1 METTGK
7 PKATPQSARCPTTAG
22 GRTPFSPVYNT
33 TVPAVVAK
41 AQLACTP
48 WRSIVPPEQ
57 TPAQPTAA
65 RVRIVPPAETPA
77 QPTAARVRIVP
88 AAETP
93 AQPTAAPKPHSFFEA
108 AARTPHIAPEDDLAA
123 YAPARLAALVARDVG
138 GRRPSCSF
146 NAATCAFDVVSCIAV
161 RTGDSVVEAS
171 ASRTMAQFHRLRRDL
186 LALMPRLS
194 MSVMRVEA
202 LGGGK
207 APPALPPLP
216 AKSLRRQSVRTAAA
230 RDVVTLS
237 REGTARRLATK
248 GPELTT
254 WVRDVLAILRHRLGS
269 RPDARHAPQTRVG
282 QGAAAAAEAEA
293 LLVDFLLRDARL
305 SVRRGGRVVVVHD
318 GDEHL
323 VCESLLE

>member
-1 METTGK
+1 METTSK

-41 AQLACTP
+41 AQLRTP
-48 WRSIVPPEQ
+48 WK
-57 TPAQPTAA
+57 
-65 RVRIVPPAETPA
+65 RIVPPAETPA
-77 QPTAARVRIVP
+77 QPTAARVRIAP
-88 AAETP
+88 PEQTP

-108 AARTPHIAPEDDLAA
+108 AARTPHIAPEDDLVSWK
-123 YAPARLAALVARDVG
+123 PERLAALVARDVG
-138 GRRPSCSF
+138 GRRPSCTF
-146 NAATCAFDVVSCIAV
+146 DADKCAFNVVSCIAV
-161 RTGDSVVEAS
+161 RTGDSVVEAC
-171 ASRTMAQFHRLRRDL
+171 ASRTISQFHRLRRDL

-202 LGGGK
+202 LGSGR
-207 APPALPPLP
+207 APPALPALP

-230 RDVVTLS
+230 RDVATLS
-237 REGTARRLATK
+237 RDGTARRLATK
-248 GPELTT
+248 GPELTK
-254 WVRDVLAILRHRLGS
+254 WIRDVLAILRHRLGS
-269 RPDARHAPQTRVG
+269 RPDVRHAPQTRVG

-293 LLVDFLLRDARL
+293 LVVNFLLRDARL

>member
-1 METTGK
+1 MATE
-7 PKATPQSARCPTTAG
+7 TPQSARCPTTAG

-41 AQLACTP
+41 AQLRTP
-48 WRSIVPPEQ
+48 WR
-57 TPAQPTAA
+57 
-65 RVRIVPPAETPA
+65 RLVPPAETPA

-88 AAETP
+88 PEQTP
-93 AQPTAAPKPHSFFEA
+93 AQPTATPKPHSFFEA
-108 AARTPHIAPEDDLAA
+108 AARTPHIAPEDDLAS
-123 YAPARLAALVARDVG
+123 YSPARLAALVARDVG
-138 GRRPSCSF
+138 GRRPSCTF
-146 NAATCAFDVVSCIAV
+146 DAATCAFNVVSCIAV
-161 RTGDSVVEAS
+161 RAGDSVVEAC
-171 ASRTMAQFHRLRRDL
+171 ASRTISQFHRLRRDL

-202 LGGGK
+202 LGGGR
-207 APPALPPLP
+207 APPALPALP

-230 RDVVTLS
+230 RDVATLS
-237 REGTARRLATK
+237 RDGTARRLATK

-254 WVRDVLAILRHRLGS
+254 WIRDVLAILRHRLGS
-269 RPDARHAPQTRVG
+269 QPDVRHAPQTRVG

-293 LLVDFLLRDARL
+293 LLVDFLVRDARL